1 MSRPVI
7 GITTCVRTWDGGESR
22 QEVGRAYVCAVER
35 AGGCPVLLP
44 MVERREAL
52 APVLRLID
60 GLIIT
65 GGPGITQG
73 LIGAL
78 PDDLPPVDPIRA
90 RTDAWTF
97 RYAREQDLP
106 ILGICYG
113 MQFINARFDGAIYA
127 DLQVQLGKRA
137 HSARRTGGRPVRHDV
152 MTMEDTWLARLTGRP
167 GDALEVN
174 SSHIQAIEGPGAGL
188 RVNAVSEDGVIEG
201 IETEDGR
208 IIGVQFHPEALPGT
222 VWDRVFAHL
231 VAISHSRGDRGTRRP
246 ASNQAP

>member
-1 MSRPVI
+1 
-7 GITTCVRTWDGGESR
+7 
-22 QEVGRAYVCAVER
+22 
-35 AGGCPVLLP
+35 
-44 MVERREAL
+44 MVERRETL

-65 GGPGITQG
+65 GGPGITEG

-78 PDDLPPVDPIRA
+78 PADLPPVDPIRA
-90 RTDAWTF
+90 RTDAWTY
-97 RYAREQDLP
+97 RYARERDLP

-188 RVNAVSEDGVIEG
+188 RVNALSEDGIIEG

-231 VAISHSRGDRGTRRP
+231 VAISRSCGDRGTRRP
-246 ASNQAP
+246 ASNQVP